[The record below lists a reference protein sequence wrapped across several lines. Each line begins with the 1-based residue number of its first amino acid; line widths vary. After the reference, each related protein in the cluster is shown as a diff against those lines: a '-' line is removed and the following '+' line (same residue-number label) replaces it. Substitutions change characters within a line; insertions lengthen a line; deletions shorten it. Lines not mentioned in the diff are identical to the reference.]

1 MTRKTPTFFI
11 LGIALIALVTDLRSA
26 GYIASA
32 AADAMSPQT
41 TITGDWK
48 ATLVKDDSKINVN
61 FERRT
66 EKGRHGSMGQTYDF
80 SDLGLTREQV
90 INGGPVRFT
99 LAREAGTIS
108 CEGTFENRK

>member
-66 EKGRHGSMGQTYDF
+66 EKGRHGSMGQTYEF
-80 SDLGLTREQV
+80 SELGSCARAGDQRGAGAIHPGARSRNDL
-90 INGGPVRFT
+90 VRGQF
-99 LAREAGTIS
+99 
-108 CEGTFENRK
+108 